1 MCQLRK
7 VVARAEFTPV
17 SKIALGIVLWSLKDI
32 VCWSLKQFSIALY
45 SVLMTKSQSNLYR
58 NGCYVYTHR
67 EFKLTEVLFP
77 FSFSISPCF
86 FPFLVL
92 ETNKRELNILH
103 ILKCLYLINFCCSY

>member
-1 MCQLRK
+1 MSQLRK

-32 VCWSLKQFSIALY
+32 VGHS
-45 SVLMTKSQSNLYR
+45 SNLALHCILCFNDQIPKQPLSKR
-58 NGCYVYTHR
+58 VYTHR

-92 ETNKRELNILH
+92 ETNKKELNILH